1 MNYIKY
7 GADFFHGDASRWGTN
22 GLFMSGNVEQ
32 RIALFGDEL
41 TADSLTF
48 TVVNGALDDPEPG
61 WSYVYDGMGE
71 RLMTVDDKYYLVPS
85 KYTDWR
91 SFTPG
96 DILDLYNE
104 PNGIVIG
111 RFYVQAVEQVSTKTV
126 KFTCTDCIGMLVQM
140 SDHVGGLYTGNKTF
154 GQLIAEIFSG
164 TSIVYSVDPTV
175 SSWAVH
181 GRLPYANRR
190 ENLGRLLVASGATLR
205 EVQGVVTIDYLAGG
219 NSATIAQSAIYL
231 GSGKVNYKS
240 PATEVQVVEHGF
252 HQTANDET
260 KTLFDNTG
268 ETSVT
273 SQLVIFDEPCYNL
286 TASAGL
292 TINESGV
299 NYAIVT
305 GMGTLTGKKY
315 THTRRVIS
323 RTTGVTAAANIKT
336 IEDNQLVTIHNSA
349 NVAQRMV
356 NYYGLSVEVES
367 DDLDATGTIMPGSPA
382 AITDPFGVDRTGWIR
397 SKRFDIGNKTKA
409 KMNVLDGWTPGP
421 FGDSYSAYKTFKA
434 SDIVGGVLS
443 LPAEM
448 QGSEALVFLFG
459 GSGGGQGG
467 YDGEDGEAPSSLT
480 DYENMT
486 PGQGGYGGYGGQPGD
501 PCKVY
506 TVQVQSLPA
515 SYSNAAIGAGGAGG
529 AHDGGLGSAGGNTTL
544 GSWSSANG
552 SPLVAPHVN
561 IIDGTV
567 YGELGDPGEN
577 GSNGGIGSGRG
588 TADLDTS
595 TNGWPHYCYDGSVTA
610 GGAYANGAEYNYK
623 IGNSAR
629 RMRRTGG
636 AGGGGAAHGAAGQDG
651 YASYDRAS
659 EETKDGSWGGD
670 GATAT
675 APSKNKAT
683 CSGRGGHGGGGGG
696 GAAQCY
702 HKTEGQPGYSYGFNH
717 GGTGGQGSV
726 GGAGGDGLILIYY
739 TPQS

>member
-7 GADFFHGDASRWGTN
+7 SNDFFHGDSSRWGTN
-22 GLFMSGNVEQ
+22 GLFMDGKVEQ

-85 KYTDWR
+85 KYSDWR

-104 PNGIVIG
+104 PNGVVIG
-111 RFYVQAVEQVSTKTV
+111 RFYVLSVEQDSKATV
-126 KFTCTDCIGMLVQM
+126 KFTCTDCIGMLMQM
-140 SDHVGGLYTGNKTF
+140 ADHVGGLYTGNKTF
-154 GQLIAEIFSG
+154 GQLITEIFTG
-164 TSIVYSVDPTV
+164 TSIVYSVDATV
-175 SSWAVH
+175 ASWKVY

-219 NSATIAQSAIYL
+219 NSSTIAQTSIYL
-231 GSGKVNYKS
+231 GTGKVNYSS

-292 TINESGV
+292 TINSSGV
-299 NYAIVT
+299 NYAILT
-305 GMGTLTGKKY
+305 GVGTLTGKEY

-323 RTTGVTAAANIKT
+323 RTTGVTAAAKVVA
-336 IEDNQLVTIHNSA
+336 IEDNQLITIHNSA

-356 NYYGLSVEVES
+356 NYYGLDKSVTCEQY
-367 DDLDATGTIMPGSPA
+367 DASGALLPGSPV

-409 KMNVLDGWTPGP
+409 QMDVLAGWTPGP

-448 QGSEALVFLFG
+448 QGSEALVLLFG

-467 YDGEDGEAPSSLT
+467 YDGEDGEAPSGLAN
-480 DYENMT
+480 YEAMT

-552 SPLVAPHVN
+552 SPLIAPHVN

-567 YGELGDPGEN
+567 YGEPNDPGEN
-577 GSNGGIGSGRG
+577 GADGGIGSGRG
-588 TADLDTS
+588 DVDKDTS
-595 TNGWPHYCYDGSVTA
+595 TNGVSHNCESGTVYA
-610 GGAYANGAEYNYK
+610 GGAYANGSLYRYYS
-623 IGNSAR
+623 GSTR
-629 RMRRTGG
+629 RIRQTGG
-636 AGGGGAAHGAAGQDG
+636 AGGGGAAHGAAGSDG
-651 YASYDRAS
+651 YAAYDRTS
-659 EETKDGSWGGD
+659 ETTQEGSWGGD

-675 APSKNKAT
+675 APAKAPAT
-683 CSGRGGHGGGGGG
+683 RGGRGGHGGGGGG
-696 GAAQCY
+696 GAAQCRY
-702 HKTEGQPGYSYGFNH
+702 STEGSSIFTYGFNH
-717 GGTGGQGSV
+717 GGVGGQGSV
-726 GGAGGDGLILIYY
+726 GGEGGDGLILIYY